1 MNLKE
6 YYKQLLSRA
15 LVEEITSYEYQV
27 RNPPRYGSPPPN
39 SGTRNVAAS
48 VEASTPQQFPNAGTA
63 GTRRTDKPADKDAK
77 TDRPLSI
84 NQDHSF
90 NISQETLDQA
100 QTNRDAISNARAE
113 TGSGLSRMARGADG
127 RPVSSYV
134 NRNSPEGRVEASIAA
149 GKEPDMQRDRPR
161 NEGGRIVTN
170 ARGVQNPDAV
180 GYAAGQRAS
189 DASLA
194 ADARAAKALKDLT
207 IMNTR
212 NEIRTKRGG
221 SPQPS
226 GKSSAP
232 QLTGD
237 ALVASATDSLDRA
250 ASRYSAATSA
260 PKPATPA
267 ATTPAAAPAATTPAA
282 APKATPAATT
292 PAAAPA
298 ATTPAAAPTATPA
311 TNTAMQSSGNI
322 INAIAS
328 LALGTIPS
336 SKGVPARN
344 GTTPPVSDPER
355 RTTGTSDQMR
365 VATDWANKGLSPGEI
380 AQRMKTVSSMRNDDF
395 GRRTPTVSPAAQAA
409 QQQRKTAFDDWDSG
423 KSGNPKG
430 TPLTNQE
437 LGIPDNNDAVSAK
450 VGFDVAS
457 SRDRTSEVLRQSK
470 RAEILANKSRDTAAR
485 LRLFR

>member
-267 ATTPAAAPAATTPAA
+267 ATTPAAAP
-282 APKATPAATT
+282 
-292 PAAAPA
+292 
-298 ATTPAAAPTATPA
+298 TATPA